1 MRTALATVCALALA
15 ATTTATLGAC
25 HDHEEDYDSLEDC
38 MVDHT
43 QVEML
48 PELQALTVC
57 LVDHFDLGWDTAAE
71 CEAYVEAHGGYADS
85 RVEACAEYI
94 RQKGM

>member
-1 MRTALATVCALALA
+1 MRTSSFIATTVLALATLV
-15 ATTTATLGAC
+15 GC
-25 HDHEEDYDSLEDC
+25 HDHEHLDYASLQEC

-57 LVDHFDLGWDTAAE
+57 LVDHYDLDWATAAA
-71 CEAYVEAHGGYADS
+71 CEAYVTANGDYPNS
-85 RVEACAEYI
+85 RVAACAEYI
-94 RQKGM
+94 RQKGL

>member
-1 MRTALATVCALALA
+1 MRIAVSLLAALALA
-15 ATTTATLGAC
+15 SVIVAC
-25 HDHEEDYDSLEDC
+25 GDDHAHDYASLEDC

-57 LVDHFDLGWDTAAE
+57 LVDHFDLGWQTAAE
-71 CEAYVEAHGGYADS
+71 CEAYVAAHGGFPDS
-85 RVEACAEYI
+85 RVDACAEYI
-94 RQKGM
+94 RQKGR